1 MHYNLGTRA
10 KGAVLKRAA
19 ILLVALNFYLFG
31 AMILNLNVQ
40 ELENKV
46 ELILNFDI
54 PFEGKIVQK
63 KEKEKIILYLPDVKI
78 LAPWQKKLN
87 TTFVYQLEVLPDK
100 GGCDVVIY
108 TTQKVKIFAAKS
120 KDGFSLKIE
129 IKNLSTPPTTKES
142 SSFSSFLRWIFL
154 IITAILIFL
163 IVRKNFFVPSTPTK
177 TKTIYIQ
184 TPQTPEFEIKFEKPL
199 DEQNKIALISFKG
212 IDYLVLIGTTNVLL
226 GKYKKG
232 EIDSMEEFENAIQA
246 QNISQAKEE
255 KETKTPPKEEE
266 IFTTIEEY
274 KKKASGGEL

>member
-1 MHYNLGTRA
+1 MHYNLDIRA

-19 ILLVALNFYLFG
+19 ILLVALNLYLFG

-40 ELENKV
+40 ESENKV

-63 KEKEKIILYLPDVKI
+63 KEREKIILYLPDVKI
-78 LAPWQKKLN
+78 LAPWQKKLD
-87 TTFVYQLEVLPDK
+87 TPFVYQIEVLPDK
-100 GGCDVVIY
+100 GGSDVVVY

-129 IKNLSTPPTTKES
+129 IKNLSSPSTTKES
-142 SSFSSFLRWIFL
+142 SSLSSFLSWILL
-154 IITAILIFL
+154 IIIAILIFL
-163 IVRKNFFVPSTPTK
+163 ILRKTFFAPSIPTK

-184 TPQTPEFEIKFEKPL
+184 TPQTPEFEIKFEKSL

-232 EIDSMEEFENAIQA
+232 EIDSMEEFENAIQS
-246 QNISQAKEE
+246 QNISQAQEE
-255 KETKTPPKEEE
+255 KKSKTPPKEE

-274 KKKASGGEL
+274 KRKASGGEI

>member
-1 MHYNLGTRA
+1 M
-10 KGAVLKRAA
+10 VLKRAA
-19 ILLVALNFYLFG
+19 ILLVALNLYLFG

-40 ELENKV
+40 ESQNKV

-63 KEKEKIILYLPDVKI
+63 KEREKIILYLPDVKI
-78 LAPWQKKLN
+78 LAPWQKKLD
-87 TTFVYQLEVLPDK
+87 TPFVYQIEVLPDK
-100 GGCDVVIY
+100 GGSDVVVY

-129 IKNLSTPPTTKES
+129 IKNLSSPPTTKES
-142 SSFSSFLRWIFL
+142 SSFGSFLSWILL
-154 IITAILIFL
+154 IIIAILIFL
-163 IVRKNFFVPSTPTK
+163 ILRKTFFAPSIPTK

-232 EIDSMEEFENAIQA
+232 EIDSMEEFENAIQS
-246 QNISQAKEE
+246 QNISQAQEE
-255 KETKTPPKEEE
+255 KEGKTPPKEEE

-274 KKKASGGEL
+274 KRKASGGEI